1 MREQAATLSAE
12 VATLQAQAEDWEKR
26 GGWAK
31 LITCGEKRRLCVQI
45 DTKHVVADR
54 KLTHVEVVC

>member
-31 LITCGEKRRLCVQI
+31 LITCGEKRRLSVQI
-45 DTKHVVADR
+45 DTKQSFEGGYYII
-54 KLTHVEVVC
+54 KGY